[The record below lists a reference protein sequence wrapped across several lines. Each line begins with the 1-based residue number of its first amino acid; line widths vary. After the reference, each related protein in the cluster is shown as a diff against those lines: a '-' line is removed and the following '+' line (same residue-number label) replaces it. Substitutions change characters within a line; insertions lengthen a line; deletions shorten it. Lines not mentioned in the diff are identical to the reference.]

1 MCDSAAQ
8 YFCLL
13 CIPLPLI
20 SVKLNSKLK
29 YCICLFY
36 KIALILYI
44 VAELYRVKAD
54 LSFLLVDIFE
64 AISFFLICL
73 HCFYCF
79 GHCLRLFRN
88 FCFHALS
95 RSCLLLILCWTAAE
109 TYVDASPNLVDASPD
124 IVDASSHTSIK
135 SWTHDDVRKW
145 LKEVGLEDRWVLRRL
160 RHLASSLPFQSPTIR
175 WLTFFANLLEAF
187 YATTNN

>member
-1 MCDSAAQ
+1 MCGNAAQ

-13 CIPLPLI
+13 RIPLPLI

-44 VAELYRVKAD
+44 VAELDRVKAD
-54 LSFLLVDIFE
+54 LLVSFSRYFRSD
-64 AISFFLICL
+64 FFFPNLPP
-73 HCFYCF
+73 YCF

-88 FCFHALS
+88 FFFHALS
-95 RSCLLLILCWTAAE
+95 RSCLLLILCWNAAE
-109 TYVDASPNLVDASPD
+109 TYVDASPNLVDSSPD
-124 IVDASSHTSIK
+124 IVDASPHTSIK

-145 LKEVGLEDRWVLRRL
+145 LKEVGLEDR
-160 RHLASSLPFQSPTIR
+160 
-175 WLTFFANLLEAF
+175 
-187 YATTNN
+187 